1 MEEQLQTLIITIW
14 DSNLS
19 SDDEDLVMNKLNKLV
34 FDDDLRLDQ
43 QSK

>member
-1 MEEQLQTLIITIW
+1 MEEQLQSLIITIW